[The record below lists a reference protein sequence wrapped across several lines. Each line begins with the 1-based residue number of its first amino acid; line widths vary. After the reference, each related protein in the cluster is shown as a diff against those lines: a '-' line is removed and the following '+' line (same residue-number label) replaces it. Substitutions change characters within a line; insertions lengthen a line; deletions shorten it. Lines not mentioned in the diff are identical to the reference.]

1 MPAGK
6 AHVAN
11 PRHSKAS
18 SPIRRWR
25 TVSALVLNSTLAR
38 PGVSL
43 CVRSRPIGRE
53 TFTSLSATV
62 TRFIPIADLAGLN
75 EKVLADDTVLF
86 ERIRRHS
93 QGARLGVWASQGQ
106 VIEFVLVA
114 RP

>member
-6 AHVAN
+6 AHVAS
-11 PRHSKAS
+11 PRHSRAS

-25 TVSALVLNSTLAR
+25 TVSALVLNATLAR
-38 PGVSL
+38 PDVSL

-62 TRFIPIADLAGLN
+62 TRFIPIADLAKLN
-75 EKVLADDTVLF
+75 EKVLADDTVVLSAF
-86 ERIRRHS
+86 HVIPKERDW
-93 QGARLGVWASQGQ
+93 AFRLVRGQ

>member
-11 PRHSKAS
+11 PRHSRAS

-25 TVSALVLNSTLAR
+25 TVSALVLNATLAR
-38 PGVSL
+38 PDVSL

-62 TRFIPIADLAGLN
+62 TRFIPIADLAKLN
-75 EKVLADDTVLF
+75 EKVLADDTVLS
-86 ERIRRHS
+86 ERIPRHS
-93 QGARLGVWASQGQ
+93 QGARLGISASQG
-106 VIEFVLVA
+106 A
-114 RP
+114 SD